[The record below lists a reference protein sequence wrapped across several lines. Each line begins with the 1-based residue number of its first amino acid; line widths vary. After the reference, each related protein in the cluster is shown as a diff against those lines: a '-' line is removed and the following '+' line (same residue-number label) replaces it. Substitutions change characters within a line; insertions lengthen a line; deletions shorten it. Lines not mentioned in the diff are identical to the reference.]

1 MGILIERPDA
11 EAKIRELASRTGET
25 VIQAVE
31 RAVDERL
38 ARLPP
43 SPREGSRL
51 DRKRLAELHTYFD
64 SLPRINE
71 DRSDEDIIGYG
82 DDGVPK

>member
-43 SPREGSRL
+43 TPRQGGRL
-51 DRKRLAELHTYFD
+51 DRQRLAELHAYFD

-71 DRSDEDIIGYG
+71 HRSDEDIIGY
-82 DDGVPK
+82 DENGVPK